1 MNAPTADDPIST
13 PPAARHWRLLV
24 LGAIVVTAALLRMP
38 GLANIPPGLWSDEAL
53 NAQDA
58 WAVWQPGGHFKIVY
72 PDVFPREPFY
82 ETLLALVVKLAGPRV
97 VAMRSLSV
105 AIGILTV
112 LLLYFMLR
120 AEVGER
126 AALCG
131 AAVLATM
138 RWHVIFSRL
147 IFRTLVLPAWI
158 ISLVWAA
165 LAWRR
170 KPTFPR
176 AIAFGV
182 LLGGGFYTYLAW
194 YFMLPL
200 AGVLVI
206 WIGAGEWRVRGGKS
220 RFALALICAVLVAAP
235 LLNHYRMHPDH
246 ILGRAREVSL
256 FSKGAEAG
264 LSEIGKNLGEALTM
278 FFRRGDHVP
287 LQNIPEKP
295 ALDPL
300 QMLFFGWGLLLCV
313 FSARRRVIAPI
324 LILWVMCGIAPTVF
338 TRTDSPNFLRTLVAT
353 PAVAAIAGI
362 GLADLGG
369 WIARRHKPAAFGL
382 MGLAILVSAGLS
394 ARDVY
399 LVWPRRD
406 DVFFRFH
413 GNAVQIARYANKASA
428 DAAVFVPQPFTEGRP
443 YQFIT
448 LSAARPKNIYS
459 FAELLPLGPWPPLP
473 QAAGRPAPQRRVLI
487 LPPEP
492 RVLKAIEPFTR
503 GPMKTFTTPEGH
515 VWGMAVSI
523 PEQNLQ
529 NTPQRNPRN

>member
-1 MNAPTADDPIST
+1 MNQDGENS
-13 PPAARHWRLLV
+13 ARGSGRQWRLLT
-24 LGAIVVTAALLRMP
+24 LGAILIVAALLRAP
-38 GLANIPPGLWSDEAL
+38 ALGHIPPGLWSDEAL

-72 PDVFPREPFY
+72 ADLFPREPLY
-82 ETLLALVVKLAGPRV
+82 ETLLALTVKAAGPSV

-105 AIGILTV
+105 AIGVFTV
-112 LLLYFMLR
+112 LLLYLMLR
-120 AEVGER
+120 AEAGER
-126 AALCG
+126 AALCA

-158 ISLVWAA
+158 CGLVWAA
-165 LAWRR
+165 LAWRSR
-170 KPTFPR
+170 PTIGR
-176 AIAFGV
+176 AIVFGV

-200 AGVLVI
+200 AGVLVV
-206 WIGAGEWRVRGGKS
+206 WIGAGEWRARGGKS
-220 RFALALICAVLVAAP
+220 RVALALMCAVLVAAP
-235 LLNHYRMHPDH
+235 ILNHYRIHPDH

-264 LSEIGKNLGEALTM
+264 FSEIGKNLGEALTM

-324 LILWVMCGIAPTVF
+324 LILWVMCGIAPTIF
-338 TRTDSPNFLRTLVAT
+338 THTDSPNFLRTLVAT
-353 PAVAAIAGI
+353 PAVAALTGI
-362 GLADLGG
+362 GLADIGG
-369 WIARRHKPAAFGL
+369 WIARRHKPAALGAMSLF
-382 MGLAILVSAGLS
+382 ILVSAGLT

-406 DVFFRFH
+406 DVYYRFH
-413 GNAVQIARYANKASA
+413 GNAVQIAQYANETSA
-428 DAAVFVPQPFTEGRP
+428 DAAVFVPEPFTEGRP
-443 YQFIT
+443 FQFIT
-448 LSAARPKNIYS
+448 LSAARPDNIYPFIDS
-459 FAELLPLGPWPPLP
+459 LPLGLWPPVPL
-473 QAAGRPAPQRRVLI
+473 AAGRPAPSRRVLI
-487 LPPEP
+487 LPADP
-492 RVLKAIEPFTR
+492 RVLKAVEPYCDH
-503 GPMKTFTTPEGH
+503 GPVKTFTTPEGH
-515 VWGMAVSI
+515 VWGMAVSV
-523 PEQNLQ
+523 PERNLQ
-529 NTPQRNPRN
+529 K